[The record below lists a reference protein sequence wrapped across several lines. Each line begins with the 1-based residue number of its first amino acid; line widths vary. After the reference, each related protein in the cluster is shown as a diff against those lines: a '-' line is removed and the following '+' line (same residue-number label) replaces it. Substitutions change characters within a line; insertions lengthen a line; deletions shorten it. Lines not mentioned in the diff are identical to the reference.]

1 VKKFVLYILTIAM
14 IVSIAGTCFACSS
27 KNETTA
33 TPTATQ
39 TTTATTTAT
48 PTAIPSVNGSRV
60 RVATTTSLYD
70 TGLWTY
76 LKPMF
81 EEQYNLHLDIT
92 SQGSGAAVNL
102 SKTGDVDVMAVHSK
116 AAELQFVADGYGVE
130 RIPFAYNYFVIVGP
144 ASDPAGISGMNASN
158 AFKQI
163 ATYGITQ
170 FVSRGDNSGTHTA
183 EKNVWK
189 GAGLNYSEISASS
202 WYVSAG
208 KGMGDTLFMA
218 SELGAYTLS
227 DKGTYLS
234 YASNMSLTILVE
246 QGKELLNVY
255 SVIAVNQSRFSWINI
270 AGANDLI
277 EFMTSNETQQLIA
290 DYGVDTYGQSLFFP
304 CFGNEPTQ

>member
-1 VKKFVLYILTIAM
+1 M

-39 TTTATTTAT
+39 TTTATATA
-48 PTAIPSVNGSRV
+48 TAIPSVNGSRV

-76 LKPMF
+76 LKPIF
-81 EEQYNLHLDIT
+81 EEQYNMALDVT
-92 SQGSGAAVNL
+92 SQGSGAAINL
-102 SKTGDVDVMAVHSK
+102 SKTGDVDVLAVHSK
-116 AAELQFVADGYGVE
+116 ADEIKFVADGYGVE

-144 ASDPAGISGMNASN
+144 ASDPAGISGMNASS
-158 AFKQI
+158 AFNKI
-163 ATYGITQ
+163 ATDGTTQ
-170 FVSRGDNSGTHTA
+170 FVSRGDNSGTHSK
-183 EKNVWK
+183 EKALWK
-189 GAGLNYSEISASS
+189 LAGLNYSDIQAATT

-227 DKGTYLS
+227 DKGTFLS
-234 YASNMSLTILVE
+234 YADTLDLEIIVE
-246 QGKELLNVY
+246 NSGDLLNVY
-255 SVIAVNQSRFSWINI
+255 SIIAVNQSKFSWINI
-270 AGANDLI
+270 AGANNLI
-277 EFMTSNETQQLIA
+277 EFMTSNETQQLI
-290 DYGVDTYGQSLFFP
+290 DNFGVDTYGQSLFTP

>member
-1 VKKFVLYILTIAM
+1 MKKFVLYILTIAM

-27 KNETTA
+27 KNETPA

-39 TTTATTTAT
+39 TTTATATA
-48 PTAIPSVNGSRV
+48 TAIPSVNGSRV

-81 EEQYNLHLDIT
+81 EEQYNLHLDII

-130 RIPFAYNYFVIVGP
+130 RIPFAYNYFVIIGP
-144 ASDPAGISGMNASN
+144 ASDPSGIAGMNASS

-163 ATYGITQ
+163 ATVGTTQ
-170 FVSRGDNSGTHTA
+170 FVSRGDSSGTHSK
-183 EKNVWK
+183 EKALWK
-189 GAGLNYSEISASS
+189 LAGLNYSDIQAAS

-218 SELGAYTLS
+218 SEKGAYTLS
-227 DKGTYLS
+227 DKGTFLS
-234 YASNMSLTILVE
+234 YADNLDLEIIVE
-246 QGKELLNVY
+246 NSSDLLNVY
-255 SVIAVNQSRFSWINI
+255 SVIAVNQSMFSWINA
-270 AGANDLI
+270 AGANSLI

-304 CFGNEPTQ
+304 CAGNEPTQ